1 MRLTVTDGSCYS
13 ILPLEAT
20 TVILLPS
27 HLSTISA
34 TPRIQLR
41 SLNDIIKVNKLP
53 P

>member
-13 ILPLEAT
+13 ILPLEVT
-20 TVILLPS
+20 TVILLPR

-41 SLNDIIKVNKLP
+41 LLNAIIKVDKFLP
-53 P
+53 